1 MIDVLKSLFETAGIS
16 EEIQSDIEQAWNSK
30 VTENKESVTKQLR
43 EEFAQRYEHDK
54 SLIVEAVD
62 RMLSDHLKEEIAQ
75 FIDDRKQLA
84 EQKAKYAI
92 KMKKDSDL
100 MKEFITRQLSSEV
113 KELREDHKLMTSNFG
128 KLEEFVMEALAQEI
142 AEFYTDKQDVANTKV
157 RLVREGKQA
166 LATMKEQ
173 FIKRAAKLVESTV
186 ETSLKAEMTQLKEDI
201 ENARKYEFGRKLF
214 EAFASEYQTSYLNEK
229 SETSKL
235 LTIIDRKNKEIME
248 AKEKV
253 KDALVIIES
262 KDSQVKTLQESTQRQ
277 AIMHELLNPL
287 SKDNKEIMTNL
298 LESVQTSKLR
308 SSFEKYLP
316 AVISGTPSKQPQK
329 QTLNEST
336 EVTGNK
342 VNSSIGRESDANIID
357 IRRLAGY
364 KN

>member
-16 EEIQSDIEQAWNSK
+16 EEIQSDIEKAWNSK
-30 VTENKESVTKQLR
+30 VTENKENVTKQLR

-62 RMLSDHLKEEIAQ
+62 RMLSDHLKEEISQ

-84 EQKAKYAI
+84 EQKAKYAV
-92 KMKKDSDL
+92 KMKQDSTL

-113 KELREDHKLMTSNFG
+113 KELREDHRLMTSNFG
-128 KLEEFVMEALAQEI
+128 KLEEFVVSALAEEI
-142 AEFYTDKQDVANTKV
+142 AEFYSDKQDITETKV

-166 LATMKEQ
+166 LATLKEQ

-186 ETSLKAEMTQLKEDI
+186 ESSLKSEMTQLKEDI

-214 EAFASEYQTSYLNEK
+214 EAFASEYQTSYLNEN
-229 SETSKL
+229 SETAKL
-235 LTIIDRKNKEIME
+235 LKIIDRKNQEIME
-248 AKEKV
+248 AKDKV
-253 KDALVIIES
+253 KDALMIIEN
-262 KDSQVKTLQESTQRQ
+262 KDSEVKTLKESTQRKE
-277 AIMHELLNPL
+277 IMHELLNPL
-287 SKDNKEIMTNL
+287 SGDNKEIMSNL

-308 SSFEKYLP
+308 TSFEKYLP
-316 AVISGTPSKQPQK
+316 AVISGTSNKPSQK

-342 VNSSIGRESDANIID
+342 DNSSISRQPDANIID
-357 IRRLAGY
+357 IRRLAGIN
-364 KN
+364 K